1 MGERRLETRTE
12 AFLKWAMNLEVF
24 VSRFYGTI
32 ELSMGLAG
40 GPFAHDHYSGGTQEA
55 VNHVSVQELKSDCMA
70 PSLCTYSGTSPK
82 PGAARASA
90 AKILQ
95 YSRLMFWILHPCGLK
110 RTNSGQHGSVPAL
123 SHASL

>member
-1 MGERRLETRTE
+1 
-12 AFLKWAMNLEVF
+12 
-24 VSRFYGTI
+24 
-32 ELSMGLAG
+32 MGLAG
-40 GPFAHDHYSGGTQEA
+40 SPFAHDHYSEGPQEA
-55 VNHVSVQELKSDCMA
+55 VNHGSVQKLKSDCMA

-110 RTNSGQHGSVPAL
+110 RTNSGRHGIAPAL
-123 SHASL
+123 GHTLL